1 MFQII
6 INKILRDLINTK
18 EVTSFMD
25 NILVIIE
32 KEKGYN
38 KIIEEV
44 IRKLTENNLN
54 IKYK

>member
-25 NILVIIE
+25 NMLVRIE